1 MTVYFPII
9 GQGDTDMTKTALTIG
24 TKVVDRDGFHGTI
37 RKVTEWNGSRWY
49 DVRFPSGDAV
59 RYDADLTA
67 E

>member
-1 MTVYFPII
+1 
-9 GQGDTDMTKTALTIG
+9 MTKTALTIG